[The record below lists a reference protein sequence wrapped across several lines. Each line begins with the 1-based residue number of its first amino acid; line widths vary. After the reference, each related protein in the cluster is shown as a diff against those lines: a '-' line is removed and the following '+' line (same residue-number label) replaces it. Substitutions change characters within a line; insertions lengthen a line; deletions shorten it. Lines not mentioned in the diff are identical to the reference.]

1 MKKLVIIIDDGQIQD
16 VLSSSKELMEFLVVD
31 FDKKTLDQSVLAELR
46 EPYEFGNV
54 AALADIYAW
63 NPVYDPKRVKEV
75 FAVKN
80 SSSINVDCSMLEK

>member
-16 VLSSSKELMEFLVVD
+16 VLSSSKELMEFLIVD

-63 NPVYDPKRVKEV
+63 NPVYDPKRVKDV
-75 FAVKN
+75 FAVQN
-80 SSSINVDCSMLEK
+80 SSAIRVDCSMLEK